1 MQVAG
6 TRESSAED
14 SGEVVGAERA
24 VEEVLT
30 SAAAAAAA
38 AAAAVIIMKIRRKD
52 RALMLAR
59 TCNKRYNQYTMINP
73 VPDLP
78 PALISLFAVQKQ
90 NEVTASCP

>member
-6 TRESSAED
+6 TSGSSAED

-38 AAAAVIIMKIRRKD
+38 AVIIMKIRRK
-52 RALMLAR
+52 L
-59 TCNKRYNQYTMINP
+59 
-73 VPDLP
+73 
-78 PALISLFAVQKQ
+78 
-90 NEVTASCP
+90 

>member
-30 SAAAAAAA
+30 SA

-78 PALISLFAVQKQ
+78 PALISLFAVQKNR

>member
-6 TRESSAED
+6 TRGSSAED

-30 SAAAAAAA
+30 SAAAAAA

>member
-6 TRESSAED
+6 TRGSSAED

-30 SAAAAAAA
+30 SA

>member
-6 TRESSAED
+6 MRRSSAED

-38 AAAAVIIMKIRRKD
+38 AAAVIIMKIRRK
-52 RALMLAR
+52 L
-59 TCNKRYNQYTMINP
+59 
-73 VPDLP
+73 
-78 PALISLFAVQKQ
+78 
-90 NEVTASCP
+90 